1 MVCFIFIINFYSPHH
16 GKGICDAF
24 GGEYKKV
31 MSTILMKRSCS
42 TFEEYFSICEEAFNC
57 KNSPPGTHRVTFLKF
72 VFIIVFNKL
81 FSYDRTKNFQKKVG
95 NWNLE
100 GISLYYAFT
109 LINGKLF
116 GSKCFSVI
124 LEDWVPLYF
133 KETIEEI
140 IVAAVVPEIPPI
152 PGIDISATGP
162 ILLNRTVKQ
171 IVLPQNGKR
180 GSLKKGMIYIYY

>member
-1 MVCFIFIINFYSPHH
+1 
-16 GKGICDAF
+16 
-24 GGEYKKV
+24 
-31 MSTILMKRSCS
+31 
-42 TFEEYFSICEEAFNC
+42 
-57 KNSPPGTHRVTFLKF
+57 
-72 VFIIVFNKL
+72 L

-180 GSLKKGMIYIYY
+180 GSLKKGMIYILLINVFMKEIVQCGLTLEELQLPKHYKRKRIMEDEEEDGQDP